1 MITVKVAE
9 EERRIDE
16 IDQQW
21 INQQINA
28 RRADGQTV
36 CVRVTIR
43 EDEVN
48 MTLSTPT
55 CGPKGPGGRRA
66 RPKESQLF
74 DLWNQRGLNEATFTG
89 SSLVAFL
96 NQLKYAL

>member
-1 MITVKVAE
+1 MITVKIGE
-9 EERRIDE
+9 EERHIDE
-16 IDQQW
+16 VDPQW

-43 EDEVN
+43 EGEVH

-55 CGPKGPGGRRA
+55 CGSKGPGGRQA

-74 DLWNQRGLNEATFTG
+74 DLWNQRGLDEATFTG
-89 SSLVAFL
+89 GSLVAFL
-96 NQLKYAL
+96 NQLKNTL

>member
-1 MITVKVAE
+1 MITVKIAE
-9 EERRIDE
+9 EERHLEEVDP
-16 IDQQW
+16 QW

-43 EDEVN
+43 EGEVDI
-48 MTLSTPT
+48 TLSTPT
-55 CGPKGPGGRRA
+55 CGPKGPGGRQA

-74 DLWNQRGLNEATFTG
+74 NLWNQRGLDEANFTG
-89 SSLVAFL
+89 GSLVAFL
-96 NQLKYAL
+96 NQLKNDL